1 MLHRFVP
8 HVCSMKKQANFS
20 NSNFIPLAGA
30 RGLGAYAMWE
40 QWRQCYGIPDKFP
53 RWGVFS
59 KEWQETACQVAALRK
74 AEKAPI
80 PPDPE
85 EN

>member
-1 MLHRFVP
+1 LSPLRERGVLGRMR
-8 HVCSMKKQANFS
+8 CGS
-20 NSNFIPLAGA
+20 NGGSAT
-30 RGLGAYAMWE
+30 E
-40 QWRQCYGIPDKFP
+40 IPDKFP

-80 PPDPE
+80 PPEPK